1 MKSFEKDILKL
12 AEKTRL
18 KAIEREM
25 VRDRILSYMEYH
37 PLKKDHDV
45 RGAAYFMER
54 TDFFYIHVNTPL
66 AKLVGGLFVLALIVG
81 VPLVAERTVPGD
93 TLYLVKTGIN
103 ETIRTQFATSPYAKV
118 QLETKFIERRLAEA
132 RLLAEEGK
140 LTVEVEAKIAE
151 TVKGHAEAVQ
161 NGIAELRADDAD
173 GAAMAEIEFNSALEV
188 QSVVLNETGDA
199 STTQGDAL
207 RAVVDTVRN
216 DTVSDENLA
225 TPSFVNLIAR
235 IESETTRA
243 YELFESVKDSATDE
257 EIKDMERR
265 LDDINRTITEAK
277 ALQSEDEPTAVTEL
291 IEVLGLVQKLITF
304 MTDIDVREAVTLES
318 LVPMKLTDEERKGI
332 VSTRLSDIAVRIDTF
347 VAVASSSLSDEV
359 LSKVGVSIEQVRDL
373 SSRAHDALGENDF
386 STAEIQS
393 GEAEAMVRDLEA
405 LVLGYAP
412 TPSPD
417 TVPEDTLPL
426 PLDVSATTTITTA
439 TTTPEVTSTTTE
451 PITPEVTGD
460 NSEPTL

>member
-37 PLKKDHDV
+37 PLKKDEVV
-45 RGAAYFMER
+45 RGAAQFTEQS
-54 TDFFYIHVNTPL
+54 DFFYIHFNTPF

-216 DTVSDENLA
+216 DTVSDENLVI
-225 TPSFVNLIAR
+225 PSFVTLIAR
-235 IESETTRA
+235 VESETTRA

-291 IEVLGLVQKLITF
+291 VEVLGLVQKLITF

-318 LVPMKLTDEERKGI
+318 LVPMKLTDEERRT
-332 VSTRLSDIAVRIDTF
+332 VVETRLSDIAGRLDTF
-347 VAVASSSLSDEV
+347 MTVASSSLPDEV
-359 LSKVGVSIEQVRDL
+359 WSKVAISIEQARTL
-373 SSRAHDALGENDF
+373 SSRAHDALGENDL
-386 STAEIQS
+386 STAEVQS
-393 GEAEAMVRDLEA
+393 GEAEVMVVDLEA
-405 LVLGYAP
+405 LVLGYVSV
-412 TPSPD
+412 PSSEE
-417 TVPEDTLPL
+417 VPEDIPVLPV
-426 PLDVSATTTITTA
+426 DVSTSTTA
-439 TTTPEVTSTTTE
+439 TTTPEVTSTTTDPDTLE
-451 PITPEVTGD
+451 LTGD
-460 NSEPTL
+460 TNPTL